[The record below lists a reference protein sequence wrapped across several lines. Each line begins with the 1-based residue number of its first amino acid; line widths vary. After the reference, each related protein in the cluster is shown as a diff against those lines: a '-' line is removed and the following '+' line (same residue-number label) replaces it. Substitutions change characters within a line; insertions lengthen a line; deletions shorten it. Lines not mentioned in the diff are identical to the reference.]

1 MNNLE
6 LLRPA
11 VFALVVETG
20 SFRGAANG
28 SISPAYVS
36 QLIVI

>member
-11 VFALVVETG
+11 TVFALVVETG
-20 SFRGAANG
+20 SFRGAAERLNL
-28 SISPAYVS
+28 PA
-36 QLIVI
+36 LC